1 MKLEIGIRTHWTPD
15 LRHGVKNFQQ
25 APVERWSEG
34 LAMTQHFLYVKT
46 PFFHL
51 PIAKWIIQCLI
62 HFCPDTKG
70 TPRVSRH
77 SQTSNLPRA
86 WRTRAR
92 APRLKGPASELSR
105 KKMGKDTLLCWE
117 DSLYCSR
124 FARFLLG
131 RKKFEITSGMPLL
144 NFNAQIPSMCRLC
157 PCPNPYFSCGT
168 KNTKLQCGFRR
179 HFPCRV
185 SIGTKASPVSAHCLQ
200 PPQHPA
206 ITSLTAQSLKGPR
219 GIEILSLLA
228 NAEKREKG
236 KGPVAVASEM
246 NRLPKLYGLILL
258 EFSNFKFQPFSKHVS
273 IPLMVQKHQT
283 TSWGW

>member
-1 MKLEIGIRTHWTPD
+1 MP
-15 LRHGVKNFQQ
+15 
-25 APVERWSEG
+25 ERWSEG
-34 LAMTQHFLYVKT
+34 LAMTQHWPVPFLLTSCMLKRLSFISLSQNESSSVGYIFVRI
-46 PFFHL
+46 L
-51 PIAKWIIQCLI
+51 
-62 HFCPDTKG
+62 G

-92 APRLKGPASELSR
+92 APRLKAPASELSR
-105 KKMGKDTLLCWE
+105 KKMERIPFYVGRIPFIVVVLLV
-117 DSLYCSR
+117 
-124 FARFLLG
+124 FLG
-131 RKKFEITSGMPLL
+131 GAEEIWDDFRDAGSKLC
-144 NFNAQIPSMCRLC
+144 FNAQIPSMCRLC

-168 KNTKLQCGFRR
+168 KNAKLQCGFRR

-228 NAEKREKG
+228 NAEKTREG
-236 KGPVAVASEM
+236 EG
-246 NRLPKLYGLILL
+246 
-258 EFSNFKFQPFSKHVS
+258 
-273 IPLMVQKHQT
+273 
-283 TSWGW
+283 TSSSSQRNE